1 MSRIIAGRAGG
12 RRLQT
17 PAGDRTRP
25 TTDRVREAFFSSLA
39 AWNGSGDGSA
49 DTHLTGLSFLDLFAG
64 SGGVGLEAA
73 SRGAGPVV
81 MVEADARTAQL
92 ITRNAA
98 DTGLEATVR
107 SAKVETFLAGAAP
120 NQRFDVVW
128 ADPPY
133 AFSSEALEGLLAVVR
148 DRWVLPNGV
157 IVVERDTRSRLPEV
171 GGCEIWTRP
180 YGETTLVWI
189 APIEPDPPAESD
201 PPPGPDPLER
211 P

>member
-1 MSRIIAGRAGG
+1 MSRIIAGSAGG

-17 PAGDRTRP
+17 PQGDRTRP

-39 AWNGSGDGSA
+39 AWNGTGDGPA
-49 DTHLTGLSFLDLFAG
+49 ETHLKGLSFLDLFAG

-81 MVEADARTAQL
+81 LVEADGRTAQL
-92 ITRNAA
+92 ISRNAT
-98 DTGLEATVR
+98 DVR
-107 SAKVETFLAGAAP
+107 LDVSVRTAKVETFLGGPAP
-120 NQRFDVVW
+120 AEKFDVVW

-133 AFSSEALEGLLAVVR
+133 AFTTAALNDLLAQVR

-157 IVVERDTRSRLPEV
+157 IVVERGARSELPTIE
-171 GGCEIWTRP
+171 GCEVWTRP

-189 APIEPDPPAESD
+189 APLDAPSD
-201 PPPGPDPLER
+201 QDQPEETP
-211 P
+211 

>member
-39 AWNGSGDGSA
+39 AWNGTGDGPGE
-49 DTHLTGLSFLDLFAG
+49 THLSGLAFLDLFAG

-81 MVEADARTAQL
+81 LVESDARTAHL
-92 ITRNAA
+92 IQRNAK
-98 DTGLEATVR
+98 DVGLDVTVR
-107 SAKVETFLAGAAP
+107 AAKAETYLAGTP
-120 NQRFDVVW
+120 PHRFDVAW

-133 AFSSEALEGLLAVVR
+133 SLPTDHLEDLLARVR
-148 DRWVLPNGV
+148 DEWLLPDGV
-157 IVVERDTRSRLPEV
+157 MVVERARRSSVPQLA
-171 GGCEIWTRP
+171 GCETWTRP

-189 APIEPDPPAESD
+189 APLEAADATEPSPPATQET
-201 PPPGPDPLER
+201 P
-211 P
+211 

>member
-1 MSRIIAGRAGG
+1 MSRIIAGRARG

-39 AWNGSGDGSA
+39 AWNGTGDGPA
-49 DTHLTGLSFLDLFAG
+49 ETHLSGLAFLDLFAG

-81 MVEADARTAQL
+81 LVESDPRTAQL
-92 ITRNAA
+92 IQSNAKEVGF
-98 DTGLEATVR
+98 DVTVR
-107 SAKVETFLAGAAP
+107 TAKAETYLSSTPA
-120 NQRFDVVW
+120 QRFDVAW

-133 AFSSEALEGLLAVVR
+133 ALPTDQLEDLLARVR
-148 DRWVLPNGV
+148 DEWLLPNGV
-157 IVVERDTRSRLPEV
+157 MVVERGRRSSVPQV
-171 GGCEIWTRP
+171 DGCETWTRP

-189 APIEPDPPAESD
+189 APLAAPNTPDPSPHPTQET
-201 PPPGPDPLER
+201 P
-211 P
+211 